1 MNRKRFLTLTALLTV
16 LISVSVLLAGCGGG
30 IKPQEVAEEYLRL
43 WKEGRYKEA
52 YSFLTSQSAEKI
64 SEEDFIKKYENIYQG
79 IELNAIS
86 YEMDEPVEDG
96 ERVIIPFTAVYDT
109 ALAGKMTYQFQLPME
124 KEEES
129 WKIDWSPALI
139 FPQMEDGDKIRVSTT
154 EPSRGEIFDRNGDP
168 LALNQYATTVWGNLD
183 KIGDPE
189 DFAAKLAPL
198 LDLKPENVMEK
209 LNSKEAQRD
218 RIAVFK
224 AYLPGTLSQ
233 ELEEKL
239 LAIKGVGID
248 SKRFTPIRY
257 YPEGTLLAHTLGYT
271 GAISEEELEKLS
283 DQGYEAHHK
292 IGKAGLE
299 QAYEKELV
307 GKRGYSIDII
317 GEDNKK
323 KLTLTS
329 ADKEDGM
336 DLHLTID
343 LPLQQKAEELLSAK
357 LPKDQ
362 RGTIVILEP
371 ATGEILA
378 MASAPTFDPNI
389 FSFRISQEDWEKLN
403 DKDRKPLFNR
413 VTQGLYPPGSTFKPF
428 TAAMALEEGKLTP
441 DFVFKEEIT
450 QNQWKPQGKEW
461 PYPPITRVP
470 HPAGPLNLENA
481 LIWSDNIF
489 FAYAAME
496 VGKEA
501 FQDYAGRYGLGDAI
515 PFDLGVAKSKISN
528 KAELESEK
536 LLADSGYGQGE
547 LLITPLQMASTFS
560 ALANDGSIMRP
571 RVVESLYKMEGE
583 EYVAQQTYEPEVW
596 KADVMKAETI
606 SILLPALEKVVSDRE
621 GTGHAVHI
629 EDMPIA
635 GKTGTAEVGENK
647 DREISW
653 FTGFTRENDP
663 NLLVCVALEA
673 PAKKDGE
680 VKMDITRELFS
691 YIQKKFGN

>member
-1 MNRKRFLTLTALLTV
+1 MKPKRFFTLTALVTT
-16 LISVSVLLAGCGGG
+16 LIFVSILLAGCGGG
-30 IKPQEVAEEYLRL
+30 VKPQEIAEEYLRL
-43 WKEGRYKEA
+43 WKDGRYKEA
-52 YSFLTSQSAEKI
+52 YALLASQSAEKI
-64 SEEDFIKKYENIYQG
+64 TEEDFIKKHENIYRG
-79 IELNAIS
+79 IELSSIS
-86 YEMDEPVEDG
+86 YEMEEPVEDE
-96 ERVIIPFTAVYDT
+96 ERVIIPFTASYDS
-109 ALAGKMTYQFQLPME
+109 ALAGKMEYQFQLPMV
-124 KEEES
+124 KEDES

-139 FPQMEDGDKIRVSTT
+139 FPQMEDGDKVRVTTT
-154 EPSRGEIFDRNGDP
+154 EPSRGEIFDRNGNP

-183 KIGDPE
+183 KIEDAE
-189 DFAAKLAPL
+189 DFASKLAPL
-198 LDLKPENVMEK
+198 LDLKPEDVMEK

-218 RIAVFK
+218 RIAIFK

-257 YPEGTLLAHTLGYT
+257 YPEGTILAHTLGYIGSIT
-271 GAISEEELEKLS
+271 EEELKELS

-307 GKRGYSIDII
+307 GKRGYSIDIM

-323 KLTLTS
+323 KLTLAS
-329 ADKEDGM
+329 APKEDGM

-343 LPLQQKAEELLSAK
+343 LPLQQKAEELLASK

-362 RGTIVILEP
+362 RGTVVILEP
-371 ATGEILA
+371 STGEILA
-378 MASAPTFDPNI
+378 MASAPSFDPNI
-389 FSFRISQEDWEKLN
+389 FSFRISQEDWDKLN

-428 TAAMALEEGKLTP
+428 TAAMALEEGKITP
-441 DFVFKEEIT
+441 DFVFKEEVT
-450 QNQWKPQGKEW
+450 QNQWKPRDKEW

-470 HPAGPLNLENA
+470 HPSGPLNLENA
-481 LIWSDNIF
+481 LKWSDNIF

-501 FQDYAGRYGLGDAI
+501 FQDYAGRYGFGDAI
-515 PFDLGVAKSKISN
+515 PFDLGVAKSKLSN
-528 KAELESEK
+528 KGDLESEK

-560 ALANDGSIMRP
+560 ALANEGSIMRP
-571 RVVESLYKMEGE
+571 RIVESLYRMEGE
-583 EYVAQQTYEPEVW
+583 EYVAQQTYKPEVW
-596 KADVMKAETI
+596 KESVMKAETI
-606 SILLPALEKVVSDRE
+606 STLLPALEKVVSDSD
-621 GTGHAVHI
+621 GTGHAVYM

-647 DREISW
+647 DREIAW
-653 FTGFTRENDP
+653 FIGFTRENDP

-673 PAKKDGE
+673 PAKKGGE
-680 VKMDITRELFS
+680 IKMDIAKELFS
-691 YIQKKFGN
+691 YIHMKLGN